1 LNIANLQ
8 RFSFQFSAF
17 SPQLLNNSTSQHPRS
32 AFQFSA
38 SAFLAKFRLMQ
49 ITALVGSHCDDT
61 HTAFRTDPPLTHEV
75 LDCAV
80 TNFFPAGL
88 GDMLS
93 TSDGLLVVARV
104 GIPSSTVQDYAR
116 YLSSAETKVRK
127 QQATDG
133 TKRQVSLQDRANES
147 GLPLE

>member
-1 LNIANLQ
+1 MEI
-8 RFSFQFSAF
+8 
-17 SPQLLNNSTSQHPRS
+17 TKMV
-32 AFQFSA
+32 A
-38 SAFLAKFRLMQ
+38 SY
-49 ITALVGSHCDDT
+49 CDNT
-61 HTAFRTDPPLTHEV
+61 CTAFRTEPPLTKEV
-75 LDCAV
+75 LDCAI

-93 TSDGLLVVARV
+93 TTDGLLVVARV

-116 YLSSAETKVRK
+116 YLTSAEMRVRK

-133 TKRQVSLQDRANES
+133 TKRQVSLQDRASES

>member
-1 LNIANLQ
+1 
-8 RFSFQFSAF
+8 
-17 SPQLLNNSTSQHPRS
+17 
-32 AFQFSA
+32 
-38 SAFLAKFRLMQ
+38 MQ
-49 ITALVGSHCDDT
+49 ITAMVGSHCDDT
-61 HTAFRTDPPLTHEV
+61 HTAFRTEPPLTKEI

-93 TSDGLLVVARV
+93 TTDGLLVVARV
-104 GIPSSTVQDYAR
+104 GIPSSVIQDYAR
-116 YLSSAETKVRK
+116 YLTSAEMKVRK

>member
-1 LNIANLQ
+1 MVGRWACAVYSSRRSPYTRITPLN
-8 RFSFQFSAF
+8 
-17 SPQLLNNSTSQHPRS
+17 PRLAVPIS
-32 AFQFSA
+32 HLPL
-38 SAFLAKFRLMQ
+38 SAFLAKFRVMQ
-49 ITALVGSHCDDT
+49 ITALVRSHCDDT
-61 HTAFRTDPPLTHEV
+61 HTAFRTEPPLTQEV

-80 TNFFPAGL
+80 THFFPAGL

-93 TSDGLLVVARV
+93 TRDGLLVVARV
-104 GIPSSTVQDYAR
+104 GIPSGTVQDYAR
-116 YLSSAETKVRK
+116 YLTSAEMKVRK

>member
-1 LNIANLQ
+1 
-8 RFSFQFSAF
+8 
-17 SPQLLNNSTSQHPRS
+17 
-32 AFQFSA
+32 
-38 SAFLAKFRLMQ
+38 MQ
-49 ITALVGSHCDDT
+49 ITTMVGSHCDDT
-61 HTAFRTDPPLTHEV
+61 HTAFRTDPPLTKEI
-75 LDCAV
+75 LDCAI
-80 TNFFPAGL
+80 THFFPAGL

-93 TSDGLLVVARV
+93 TKEGLLVVARV

-116 YLSSAETKVRK
+116 YLTSAEMRVRK